1 MDTIGDMLNSLKTG
15 AKAGKASVLI
25 PHSKVKLAI
34 AELLEKE
41 GFIKSV
47 VKAGKKNRKFIQC
60 DLVYTAAG
68 PKIMGGK
75 RVSKPSARVYV
86 QSRELPRLKRARGLA
101 VISTPGGLKTAQAAL
116 AEKTG
121 GELLF
126 TIWS

>member
-15 AKAGKASVLI
+15 AKAGKTSVLI

-60 DLVYTAAG
+60 DLVYSAGG
-68 PKIMGGK
+68 PKIAGAK
-75 RVSKPSARVYV
+75 RVSKPGTRVYV
-86 QSRELPRLKRARGLA
+86 QSRELSRLKRNRGLA
-101 VISTPGGLKTAQAAL
+101 IISTPAGLKTAHTAL
-116 AEKTG
+116 AEKMG

>member
-15 AKAGKASVLI
+15 AKAGKASVLV
-25 PHSKVKLAI
+25 PHSKAKLAI

-60 DLVYTAAG
+60 DLIYTAGG
-68 PKIMGGK
+68 PKIVGTK

-86 QSRELPRLKRARGLA
+86 QSRELASLKRGQGIA
-101 VISTPGGLKTAQAAL
+101 VLSTPAGLKRAQAAL

>member
-1 MDTIGDMLNSLKTG
+1 MDPIADMINSLKV
-15 AKAGKASVLI
+15 AARAGKASVLV

-34 AELLEKE
+34 AKLLEEE

-60 DLVYTAAG
+60 DLIYVAGG
-68 PKIMGGK
+68 PKIAGVKRISRPGG
-75 RVSKPSARVYV
+75 RVYV
-86 QSRELPRLKRARGLA
+86 ETRRLPQIRRGRGLA
-101 VISTPGGLKTAQAAL
+101 VLSTPKGLKTATAAMK
-116 AEKTG
+116 EKVG